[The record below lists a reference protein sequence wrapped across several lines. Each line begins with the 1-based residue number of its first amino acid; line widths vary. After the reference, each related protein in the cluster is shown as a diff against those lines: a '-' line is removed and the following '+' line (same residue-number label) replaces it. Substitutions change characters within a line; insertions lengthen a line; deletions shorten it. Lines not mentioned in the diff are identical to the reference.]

1 MVESAIV
8 VKDLTKSYG
17 NFFAV
22 KGVSFEVISGEIFAL
37 LGANGAGKT
46 TTLEIL
52 EGHRKRTSGDVTVL
66 GYDPEKK
73 DQNMTTRVGIVLQET
88 GIEPYLKVQEVLK
101 QFSGFYNNP
110 RNINEVID
118 ATGLNEQINTPVRKL
133 SGGQRR
139 RVDVALGLIG
149 DPDLIFLDE
158 PTTGFDPSARRDAWT
173 MISNLKSL
181 GKTVILTTHYM
192 DEAEYLSDRIALMVN
207 GKIERIGTTRELI
220 NSESNTTI
228 EFTLPDTNK
237 SLPET
242 INKTAEIKGNLVS
255 IITDSPTGILGEI
268 THWAIENSLE
278 LNDLAVRRSSLED
291 LFLKVVGSEDSV
303 I

>member
-1 MVESAIV
+1 MSSAIIV
-8 VKDLTKSYG
+8 ENLTKSYG
-17 NFFAV
+17 AFQAV
-22 KGVSFEVISGEIFAL
+22 SNITFDVSPGEIFAL

-52 EGHRKRTSGDVTVL
+52 EGHRKRTSGKVTVL
-66 GYDPEKK
+66 GYDPYKQHDSMIK
-73 DQNMTTRVGIVLQET
+73 HIGIVLQET
-88 GIEPYLKVQEVLK
+88 GIEPYLKVEEVLK
-101 QFSGFYNNP
+101 QFSGFYPNP
-110 RNINEVID
+110 RDIDEVIE
-118 ATGLNEQINTPVRKL
+118 ATGLKEQRRTPVRKL

-158 PTTGFDPSARRDAWT
+158 PTTGFDPSARRNAWS

-207 GKIERIGTTRELI
+207 GEIERMGTTRELI
-220 NSESNTTI
+220 SSESNTTI
-228 EFTLPDTNK
+228 QFSLPDSNS

-242 INKTAEIKGNLVS
+242 IMKIAEINGNLVS
-255 IITDSPTGILGEI
+255 IITNSPTGVLSEI
-268 THWAIENSLE
+268 TNWALENSLK
-278 LNDLAVRRSSLED
+278 LDDLTVQRSSLED
-291 LFLKVVGSEDSV
+291 IFLKVVGSGDRS
-303 I
+303 

>member
-1 MVESAIV
+1 MTESAIV
-8 VKDLTKSYG
+8 VKDLKKSYG
-17 NFFAV
+17 DFIAV
-22 KGVSFEVISGEIFAL
+22 NEISFEVLSGEIFAL

-52 EGHRKRTSGDVTVL
+52 EGHRNRTSGDVTVL

-73 DQNMTTRVGIVLQET
+73 DQNMSMRVGIVLQET
-88 GIEPYLKVQEVLK
+88 GIEPYLKVEEVLK

-110 RNINEVID
+110 RNITEVIE
-118 ATGLNEQINTPVRKL
+118 ATGLKEQIKTPVRKL

-158 PTTGFDPSARRDAWT
+158 PTTGFDPSARRDAWS

-192 DEAEYLSDRIALMVN
+192 DEAEYLSDRIALMVH
-207 GKIERIGTTRELI
+207 GKIERMGTTRELI

-228 EFTLPDTNK
+228 EFSLSDTNK
-237 SLPET
+237 LLPEAIT
-242 INKTAEIKGNLVS
+242 KIAEINGNLVS
-255 IITDSPTGILGEI
+255 IITNSPTGILGEL

-278 LNDLAVRRSSLED
+278 LDDLAVRRSSLED
-291 LFLKVVGSEDSV
+291 LFLKVVGSEDSAR
-303 I
+303 

>member
-1 MVESAIV
+1 MVDSAIV
-8 VKDLTKSYG
+8 VKDLKKSYG
-17 NFFAV
+17 DFLAV
-22 KGVSFEVISGEIFAL
+22 NEISFEVLSGEIFAL

-52 EGHRKRTSGDVTVL
+52 EGHRNRTSGDVTVL
-66 GYDPEKK
+66 GYDPGKK
-73 DQNMTTRVGIVLQET
+73 EQNMSMRVGIVLQET
-88 GIEPYLKVQEVLK
+88 GIEPYLKVEEVLK

-110 RNINEVID
+110 RNITEVIE
-118 ATGLNEQINTPVRKL
+118 ATGLKDQIKTPVRKL

-158 PTTGFDPSARRDAWT
+158 PTTGFDPSARRDAWS

-192 DEAEYLSDRIALMVN
+192 DEAEYLSDRIALMVH
-207 GKIERIGTTRELI
+207 GKIERMGTTRELI

-228 EFTLPDTNK
+228 EFSLSDTNK
-237 SLPET
+237 LLPEAIT
-242 INKTAEIKGNLVS
+242 RIAEINGNLVS
-255 IITDSPTGILGEI
+255 IITNSPTGILGEL

-291 LFLKVVGSEDSV
+291 LFLKVVGSEDSAR
-303 I
+303 

>member
-1 MVESAIV
+1 MVDSAIV
-8 VKDLTKSYG
+8 VKDLKKSYG
-17 NFFAV
+17 DFLAV
-22 KGVSFEVISGEIFAL
+22 NEISFEVLSGEIFAL

-52 EGHRKRTSGDVTVL
+52 EGHRNRTSGDVTVL
-66 GYDPEKK
+66 GYDPGKK
-73 DQNMTTRVGIVLQET
+73 EQNMSMRVGIVLQET
-88 GIEPYLKVQEVLK
+88 GIEPYLKVEEVLK

-110 RNINEVID
+110 RNITEVIE
-118 ATGLNEQINTPVRKL
+118 ATGLKDQIKTPVRKL

-158 PTTGFDPSARRDAWT
+158 PTTGFDPSARRDAWS

-192 DEAEYLSDRIALMVN
+192 DEAEYLSDRIALMVH
-207 GKIERIGTTRELI
+207 GKIERMGTTRELI

-228 EFTLPDTNK
+228 EFSLSDTNK
-237 SLPET
+237 LLPEAIT
-242 INKTAEIKGNLVS
+242 RIAEINGNLVS
-255 IITDSPTGILGEI
+255 IITNSPTGILGEL

-278 LNDLAVRRSSLED
+278 LDDLSVRRSSLED
-291 LFLKVVGSEDSV
+291 LFLKVVGSEDSAT
-303 I
+303 

>member
-1 MVESAIV
+1 MTESAIV
-8 VKDLTKSYG
+8 VKDLKKSYG
-17 NFFAV
+17 DFIAV
-22 KGVSFEVISGEIFAL
+22 NEISFEVLSGEIFAL

-52 EGHRKRTSGDVTVL
+52 EGHRNRTSGDVTVL
-66 GYDPEKK
+66 GYDPGKK
-73 DQNMTTRVGIVLQET
+73 EQNMSMRVGIVLQET
-88 GIEPYLKVQEVLK
+88 GIEPYLKVEEVLK

-110 RNINEVID
+110 RNITEVIE
-118 ATGLNEQINTPVRKL
+118 ATGLKDQIKTPVRKL

-158 PTTGFDPSARRDAWT
+158 PTTGFDPSARRDAWS

-192 DEAEYLSDRIALMVN
+192 DEAEYLSDRIALMVH
-207 GKIERIGTTRELI
+207 GKIERMGTTRELI

-228 EFTLPDTNK
+228 EFSLSDTNK
-237 SLPET
+237 LLPEAIT
-242 INKTAEIKGNLVS
+242 RIAEINGNLVS
-255 IITDSPTGILGEI
+255 IITNSPTGILGEL

-278 LNDLAVRRSSLED
+278 LDDLSVRRSSLED
-291 LFLKVVGSEDSV
+291 LFLKVVGSEDSAT
-303 I
+303 

>member
-1 MVESAIV
+1 MSSAIIV
-8 VKDLTKSYG
+8 ENLTKSYG
-17 NFFAV
+17 AFQAV
-22 KGVSFEVISGEIFAL
+22 NNITFDVSPGEIFAL

-52 EGHRKRTSGDVTVL
+52 EGHRKRTSGKVTVL
-66 GYDPEKK
+66 GYDPHKQHDSLIK
-73 DQNMTTRVGIVLQET
+73 HIGIVLQET
-88 GIEPYLKVQEVLK
+88 GIEPYLKVEEVLK
-101 QFSGFYNNP
+101 QFSGFYPNP
-110 RNINEVID
+110 RDINEVIE
-118 ATGLNEQINTPVRKL
+118 ATGLKEQRKTPVRKL

-158 PTTGFDPSARRDAWT
+158 PTTGFDPSARRDAWS

-207 GKIERIGTTRELI
+207 GEIERMGTTRELI

-228 EFTLPDTNK
+228 QFSLPDSNT

-242 INKTAEIKGNLVS
+242 IMKIAEINGNLVS
-255 IITDSPTGILGEI
+255 IITNSPIGILSEI
-268 THWAIENSLE
+268 TNWALENSLKVD
-278 LNDLAVRRSSLED
+278 DLTVQRSSLED
-291 LFLKVVGSEDSV
+291 LFLKVVGSGYRS
-303 I
+303 

>member
-1 MVESAIV
+1 MVDSAIV
-8 VKDLTKSYG
+8 VKDLKKSYG
-17 NFFAV
+17 DFLAV
-22 KGVSFEVISGEIFAL
+22 NEISFEVLSGEIFAL

-52 EGHRKRTSGDVTVL
+52 EGHRNRTSGDVKVL
-66 GYDPEKK
+66 GYDPGKK
-73 DQNMTTRVGIVLQET
+73 EQNMSMRVGIVLQET
-88 GIEPYLKVQEVLK
+88 GIEPYLKVEEVLK

-110 RNINEVID
+110 RNITEVIE
-118 ATGLNEQINTPVRKL
+118 ATGLKDQIKTPVRKL

-158 PTTGFDPSARRDAWT
+158 PTTGFDPSARRDAWS

-192 DEAEYLSDRIALMVN
+192 DEAEYLSDRIALMVH
-207 GKIERIGTTRELI
+207 GKIERMGTTRELI

-228 EFTLPDTNK
+228 EFSLSDTNK
-237 SLPET
+237 LLPEAIT
-242 INKTAEIKGNLVS
+242 RIAEINGNLVS
-255 IITDSPTGILGEI
+255 IITNSPTGILGEL

-278 LNDLAVRRSSLED
+278 LDDLSVRRSSLED
-291 LFLKVVGSEDSV
+291 LFLKVVGSEDSAT
-303 I
+303 

>member
-1 MVESAIV
+1 MTESAIV
-8 VKDLTKSYG
+8 VKDLKKSYG
-17 NFFAV
+17 DFIAV
-22 KGVSFEVISGEIFAL
+22 NEISFEVLSGEIFAL

-52 EGHRKRTSGDVTVL
+52 EGHRNRTSGDVTVL

-73 DQNMTTRVGIVLQET
+73 DQNMSMRVGIVLQET
-88 GIEPYLKVQEVLK
+88 GIEPYLKVEEVLK
-101 QFSGFYNNP
+101 QFSGFCNNP
-110 RNINEVID
+110 RNITEVIE
-118 ATGLNEQINTPVRKL
+118 ATGLKEQIKTPVRKL

-158 PTTGFDPSARRDAWT
+158 PTTGFDPSARRDAWS

-192 DEAEYLSDRIALMVN
+192 DEAEYLSDRIALMVH
-207 GKIERIGTTRELI
+207 GKIERMGTTRELI

-228 EFTLPDTNK
+228 EFSLSDTNK
-237 SLPET
+237 LLPEAIT
-242 INKTAEIKGNLVS
+242 KIAEINGNLVS
-255 IITDSPTGILGEI
+255 IITNSPTGILGEL

-278 LNDLAVRRSSLED
+278 LDDLAVRRSSLED
-291 LFLKVVGSEDSV
+291 LFLKVVGSEDSAR
-303 I
+303 

>member
-1 MVESAIV
+1 MTESAIV
-8 VKDLTKSYG
+8 VKDLKKSYG
-17 NFFAV
+17 DFIAV
-22 KGVSFEVISGEIFAL
+22 NEISFEVLSGEIFAL

-52 EGHRKRTSGDVTVL
+52 EGHRNRTSGDVTVL

-73 DQNMTTRVGIVLQET
+73 DQNMSMRVGIVLQET
-88 GIEPYLKVQEVLK
+88 GIEPYLKVEEVLK

-110 RNINEVID
+110 RNITEVIE
-118 ATGLNEQINTPVRKL
+118 ATGLKEQIKTPVRKL

-158 PTTGFDPSARRDAWT
+158 PTTGFDPSARRDAWS

-192 DEAEYLSDRIALMVN
+192 DEAEYLSDRIALMVH
-207 GKIERIGTTRELI
+207 GKIERMGTTRELI

-228 EFTLPDTNK
+228 EFSLSDTNK
-237 SLPET
+237 LLPEAIT
-242 INKTAEIKGNLVS
+242 KIAEINGNLVS
-255 IITDSPTGILGEI
+255 IITNSPTGILGEL

-291 LFLKVVGSEDSV
+291 LFLKVVGSEDSAR
-303 I
+303 

>member
-1 MVESAIV
+1 
-8 VKDLTKSYG
+8 
-17 NFFAV
+17 
-22 KGVSFEVISGEIFAL
+22 
-37 LGANGAGKT
+37 
-46 TTLEIL
+46 
-52 EGHRKRTSGDVTVL
+52 
-66 GYDPEKK
+66 
-73 DQNMTTRVGIVLQET
+73 MTTRVGIVLQET